1 MRENHIID
9 LLEQCPLDRL
19 GPTELEAIQ
28 VHTADCLP
36 CQRAFQA
43 AQASLRLLRERAA
56 VNVDPPHFFETKV
69 LAAIRER
76 GLTPE
81 RSGLNVWQ
89 TVRPLVLSMAGLI
102 LMLFAL
108 TVGKSWQPDDE
119 FDRASMNED
128 SPEWVTVVRD
138 DPDDEMTY
146 GQVLMN
152 LYDPALDAGEAN
164 GK

>member
-1 MRENHIID
+1 MRKNHIIH

-19 GPTELEAIQ
+19 GPAELEAIR
-28 VHTADCLP
+28 VHIADCLP
-36 CQRAFQA
+36 CQGAFEA
-43 AQASLRLLRERAA
+43 TRASLRLLRERAA
-56 VNVDPPHFFETKV
+56 VNVDPPPFFETRV

-108 TVGKSWQPDDE
+108 TVGKSWEADDE
-119 FDRASMNED
+119 F
-128 SPEWVTVVRD
+128 P
-138 DPDDEMTY
+138 
-146 GQVLMN
+146 
-152 LYDPALDAGEAN
+152 
-164 GK
+164 